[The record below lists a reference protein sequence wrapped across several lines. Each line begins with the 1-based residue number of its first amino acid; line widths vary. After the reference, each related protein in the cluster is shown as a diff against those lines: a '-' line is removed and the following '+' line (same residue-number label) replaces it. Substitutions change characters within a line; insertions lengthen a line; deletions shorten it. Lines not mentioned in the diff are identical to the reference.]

1 MSYLPLFLAF
11 YLLVLATPQFTSG
24 GTSFINQKSTV
35 PVGSDDLR
43 SLSFFLNV
51 FDFQTKVFDYIV
63 RATSNYEINDLDDFR
78 AASNRIRYFFS
89 PYNVYD
95 GSINL
100 KLNPEKCNDDIANI
114 LQHAKKFPDLDAAD
128 YKTFRDNLKKIHDE
142 LLQTAFDCTKLNPLT
157 TQKKNRKVP
166 FQFDVFNAAQCA
178 KDIIAQNSAIS
189 EVVYKSLSGLNGNP
203 SNSYPNFIAA
213 INAFKKN
220 LPKCKP
226 DEMFPDYPASA
237 AASLTSCKS
246 AISDAGTVLAVIVNS
261 LKNANVPVLV
271 RQLSY
276 QLPINFKAV
285 VQNCKGV
292 INN

>member
-1 MSYLPLFLAF
+1 MSYLPLLLAF

-24 GTSFINQKSTV
+24 GSAFNTPSAV
-35 PVGSDDLR
+35 PVSSDDLR

-51 FDFQTKVFDYIV
+51 YDFQTKVFYYIV

-100 KLNPEKCNDDIANI
+100 ELHAEKCNEDISNI
-114 LQHAKKFPDLDAAD
+114 LQHAKNFPNLDAAN
-128 YKTFRDNLKKIHDE
+128 YKSFREHLKKIHDE
-142 LLQTAFDCTKLNPLT
+142 LLQTAFDCTKLNPIT

-178 KDIIAQNSAIS
+178 KDIIAQNSKIS
-189 EVVYKSLSGLNGNP
+189 GIVYQSLNGLNGNP

-213 INAFKKN
+213 INAFKNN
-220 LPKCKP
+220 LPKCKT

-237 AASLTSCKS
+237 AASVTSCKQ
-246 AISDAGTVLAVIVNS
+246 AITDAGTVLAVIVNG
-261 LKNANVPVLV
+261 LQNANIPVLV
-271 RQLSY
+271 RQLAY
-276 QLPINFKAV
+276 QLPINFKDV
-285 VQNCKGV
+285 VQNCKGQ
-292 INN
+292 INI